1 MAVMVCPVD
10 SSNNSVLSWQLDS
23 DQDEEDFNEETMI
36 IILLNEDQD
45 EDFNEENYGDYTI
58 ECS

>member
-1 MAVMVCPVD
+1 MRK
-10 SSNNSVLSWQLDS
+10 
-23 DQDEEDFNEETMI
+23 TMI

-45 EDFNEENYGDYTI
+45 EDFNEENYDDYTI